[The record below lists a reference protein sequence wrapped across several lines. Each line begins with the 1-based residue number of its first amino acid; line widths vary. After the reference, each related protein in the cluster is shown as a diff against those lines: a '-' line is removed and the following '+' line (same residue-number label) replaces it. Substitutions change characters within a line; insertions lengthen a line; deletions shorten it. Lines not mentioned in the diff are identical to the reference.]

1 MALVA
6 LPDLA
11 AALPEVLGGI
21 LEVEVLRRRGCS
33 SWRTEVG
40 KIWDLNDHFKSACD
54 YIYSFVRLFSE
65 FEALRNQL
73 LRPVLEVS
81 A

>member
-1 MALVA
+1 MAFVA

-21 LEVEVLRRRGCS
+21 LKAEDLRRGCS
-33 SWRTEVG
+33 TWRTVVG
-40 KIWDLNDHFKSACD
+40 KEWDGIDHFKSACD
-54 YIYSFVRLFSE
+54 YIYAFVRLFSE

-73 LRPVLEVS
+73 WRPVLEVN